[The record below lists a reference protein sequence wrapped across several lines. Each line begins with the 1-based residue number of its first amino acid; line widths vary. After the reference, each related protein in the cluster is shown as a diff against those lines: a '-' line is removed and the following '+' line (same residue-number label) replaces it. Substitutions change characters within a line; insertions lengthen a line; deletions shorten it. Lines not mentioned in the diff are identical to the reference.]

1 MGSANDIV
9 LREGDQLI
17 IPKQKQEVTVIG
29 EVQNTTSHFYRES
42 LTRDDY
48 IGLSGG
54 ATRKADRGRI
64 YIVRADGSVVASE
77 NAGWFRRSGQVA
89 MRPGDTIVVPLDTER
104 MPALP
109 MWQAVTGILYNL
121 AIAAA
126 AVNSF

>member
-1 MGSANDIV
+1 MT
-9 LREGDQLI
+9 LRDGDRLI

-29 EVQNTTSHFYRES
+29 EVQTTTSHLFREN

-54 ATRKADRGRI
+54 TTRKADKGRI
-64 YIVRADGSVVASE
+64 YIVRADGSVVSSE
-77 NAGWFRRSGQVA
+77 SGGWFRRSGQVA
-89 MRPGDTIVVPLDTER
+89 MRPGDTVVVPMDTER

-109 MWQAVTGILYNL
+109 LWQAVTSILYNL